1 MWIQKQKLPI
11 NYKTAVFILIYGL
24 SLVTNHFY
32 RAVLI
37 LHNLKGPQ
45 TCIFKTQLD
54 QVSYELHFSRNNQVD
69 HFSILFKWFCSLR
82 RPLKSANKSFLP
94 SNYVKDY
101 SKNIYYLYIFKS
113 FASNNIWEQAS
124 HLLCWFLYDHAVF
137 KFRITS
143 SPKQA
148 QSPDW
153 KVRSMRWILK
163 VPYKVT
169 WDSWYT
175 FI

>member
-1 MWIQKQKLPI
+1 MNTKKKLPI

-45 TCIFKTQLD
+45 TCILMTQLD
-54 QVSYELHFSRNNQVD
+54 QVSYELH
-69 HFSILFKWFCSLR
+69 
-82 RPLKSANKSFLP
+82 LKSANKSFLP

-169 WDSWYT
+169 GDSWYT

>member
-1 MWIQKQKLPI
+1 MNTKKKLPI

-45 TCIFKTQLD
+45 TCILMTQLD
-54 QVSYELHFSRNNQVD
+54 QVD

-113 FASNNIWEQAS
+113 FASHNIWEQAS

-137 KFRITS
+137 KLRITS

-169 WDSWYT
+169 GDSWYT